1 MAMTPIDELSLL
13 PVYSLCNRCHRE
25 SERFFTQK
33 EHDPRFCYELF
44 RRAFVHG
51 NQQAWDCL
59 YQQYQKLT
67 LSWVTRHSLYAS
79 LGEEADY
86 FINRAFEKM
95 WQGIPAENFSKF
107 PDLKSLLRYLQM
119 CTHAVLVDFA
129 RWKEQAHLWD
139 RANQTDS
146 GEDQFDP
153 LATFISETILPE
165 RALSQHEMHTLLWQK
180 LQSFCHNEKESLVL
194 HAYFVLD
201 LKPREIFDLY
211 ATQFEDVRDVSRTK
225 DNFLARLRR
234 SAEFHEFLDDA

>member
-1 MAMTPIDELSLL
+1 MSPIDELSLL
-13 PVYSLCNRCHRE
+13 PFHSLCNRCHRE

-51 NQQAWDCL
+51 NQQAWGCL
-59 YQQYQKLT
+59 YEQYHKLA

-139 RANQTDS
+139 RANQTDT

-153 LATFISETILPE
+153 LATFVSEAVLPE
-165 RALSQHEMHTLLWQK
+165 RALSQQEMHMLLWQK
-180 LQSFCHNEKESLVL
+180 LQSFCHNEKESLVI
-194 HAYFVLD
+194 HGYFVLD
-201 LKPREIFDLY
+201 LKPREIIDLY
-211 ATQFEDVRDVSRTK
+211 ATHFADVRDVSRTK

-234 SAEFHEFLDDA
+234 NAEFREFLDDA